1 MKKYLFIF
9 MIINIFFIIN
19 VYADNFLV
27 TPTDLY
33 VNYTSYGQRQESI
46 NSTSVLGNAW
56 FVNSNST
63 GNSGATAIKAS
74 YYYDLSSYDYDYFS
88 VSVYTQS
95 HTGNIAINFDS
106 IACESVNSP
115 AGFTTNSSPH
125 GIISTFICQNTKK
138 QDFINI
144 FSINNYGDKI
154 WIGQYIS
161 FYDDKNSATI
171 QAAINNQTQQQQ
183 QQHQQIMQN
192 DPTTY
197 NNGIESIA
205 GNTQLPNNSGLF
217 DVLSSLSSFVGNL
230 SASGSCS
237 AISVPIPFTTQNLRL
252 PCMTTEVYA
261 PNFPELLAIWQLIVR
276 GLVYYYIIVNML
288 KLLKDTI
295 DPFSMKLE
303 VLDL

>member
-95 HTGNIAINFDS
+95 HTGNIAINILNQAMPEAQFK
-106 IACESVNSP
+106 VFHT
-115 AGFTTNSSPH
+115 GF
-125 GIISTFICQNTKK
+125 
-138 QDFINI
+138 
-144 FSINNYGDKI
+144 
-154 WIGQYIS
+154 
-161 FYDDKNSATI
+161 
-171 QAAINNQTQQQQ
+171 QA
-183 QQHQQIMQN
+183 
-192 DPTTY
+192 
-197 NNGIESIA
+197 
-205 GNTQLPNNSGLF
+205 
-217 DVLSSLSSFVGNL
+217 SLL
-230 SASGSCS
+230 
-237 AISVPIPFTTQNLRL
+237 
-252 PCMTTEVYA
+252 
-261 PNFPELLAIWQLIVR
+261 
-276 GLVYYYIIVNML
+276 
-288 KLLKDTI
+288 
-295 DPFSMKLE
+295 
-303 VLDL
+303 